1 MRVHAPLKGL
11 EALYEVFLGD
21 PATPLARLNLVVK
34 FALLTLAL
42 IAAPFSGSPLGLL
55 ALTIIAL
62 VVLVASRRPEAVVD
76 CAWGL
81 RYLLILIATTT
92 AVVEY
97 LRGYSVTAL
106 LIDSLTMCLR
116 VVLLLTIF
124 SVVSSALTLEEVIRV
139 AGLLRVPKCVAYSFI
154 LALRFIPLVLH
165 DVNEVSASLKLK
177 GLALSEGG
185 LRWRVRALTCL
196 LTALVIIVSFRR
208 FKVAEAIEVRGLL
221 EERRE

>member
-1 MRVHAPLKGL
+1 MRIRASSKGL
-11 EALYEVFLGD
+11 EALYEAFLGH
-21 PATPLARLNLVVK
+21 PATPLARLNIVVK
-34 FALLTLAL
+34 LALLVLAMV
-42 IAAPFSGSPLGLL
+42 AAPFSGSPLGLL
-55 ALTIIAL
+55 ALTLIAS
-62 VVLVASRRPEAVVD
+62 VTLVASRRPEAVVD

-81 RYLLILIATTT
+81 RYLLILVAATT

-97 LRGYSVTAL
+97 LRGYSVTAS

-139 AGLLRVPKCVAYSFI
+139 ANRLRVPKYVAYSFI

-165 DVNEVSASLKLK
+165 DMDEVLASLKLK
-177 GLALSEGG
+177 GLTLGEDG
-185 LRWRVRALTCL
+185 LKGRVRALTCL

-221 EERRE
+221 EERKA